1 MIKYIKILFLSILF
15 LTLLACDKY
24 ESYLIHAK
32 PYEVVSEHMKNL
44 DGNSRKA
51 KMWFIT
57 SDANTFDEFAQTTI
71 LAAVELHKKY
81 RKYDLIQVILVPDK
95 DMVATNIYYASAFY
109 AVDKKGAKDVSGA
122 DQNTLVS
129 FTWLVRSAGK
139 PLNEQEFEIAKLW
152 FNHQSD
158 FPSEVPYSSLG
169 YNAEKLVSFIADSL
183 KLDETEII
191 LPQIILKDYKELD
204 FIK

>member
-1 MIKYIKILFLSILF
+1 MKYFKALLLSILF
-15 LTLLACDKY
+15 LSLSACDKY

-32 PYEVVSEHMKNL
+32 PYEIVGEHMMNL
-44 DGNSRKA
+44 DENSRKA

-71 LAAVELHKKY
+71 LAAIELHKKY
-81 RKYDLIQVILVPDK
+81 RKYDLIEVFLVPDK
-95 DMVATNIYYASAFY
+95 DMVATPIYYASAFY

-129 FTWLVRSAGK
+129 FTWLVRSAEK
-139 PLNEQEFEIAKLW
+139 PLNEQELEIAKLW
-152 FNHQSD
+152 YNHQAD
-158 FPSEVPYSSLG
+158 FRSEIPFSSLS

-183 KLDETEII
+183 KLDETEVI
-191 LPQIILKDYKELD
+191 LPRIILKDYKELD

>member
-1 MIKYIKILFLSILF
+1 MIKYINTLFLSILF
-15 LTLLACDKY
+15 LTLSACDKY

-32 PYEVVSEHMKNL
+32 SYEVVGEHMMNL

-57 SDANTFDEFAQTTI
+57 SDANSYDEFAQITI
-71 LAAVELHKKY
+71 LAVIELHKKY
-81 RKYDLIQVILVPDK
+81 RKYDLIQVILIPDK
-95 DMVATNIYYASAFY
+95 DMIAASIYYASAFY

-129 FTWLVRSAGK
+129 FTWLVRSAEK
-139 PLNEQEFEIAKLW
+139 PLNNQELEIAKLW
-152 FNHQSD
+152 FNHQAD
-158 FPSEVPYSSLG
+158 FPSEVPHSSLS
-169 YNAEKLVSFIADSL
+169 YNQEKLVSFIADSL
-183 KLDETEII
+183 KLDETEVD
-191 LPQIILKDYKELD
+191 LPRIKLKDYTELD

>member
-1 MIKYIKILFLSILF
+1 MKYFKALFLSILF
-15 LTLLACDKY
+15 LTLLACGKY

-32 PYEVVSEHMKNL
+32 SYEVVGEHMMIL
-44 DGNSRKA
+44 DGNNRKA

-57 SDANTFDEFAQTTI
+57 SDANTYDEFAQTTI
-71 LAAVELHKKY
+71 LAAVGLHKKY
-81 RKYDLIQVILVPDK
+81 RKYDLIQVFLVPDK
-95 DMVATNIYYASAFY
+95 DMVATSICYASAFY

-129 FTWLVRSAGK
+129 FTWLVRSTEK
-139 PLNEQEFEIAKLW
+139 SLNEQELEIAKLW
-152 FNHQSD
+152 FNHQAD
-158 FPSEVPYSSLG
+158 FRSEIPFSSLS

-183 KLDETEII
+183 KLDETEVI
-191 LPQIILKDYKELD
+191 LPRIILKDYKELD

>member
-1 MIKYIKILFLSILF
+1 MKYFKASFLSILF

-32 PYEVVSEHMKNL
+32 SYEIVGGHMMNL

-57 SDANTFDEFAQTTI
+57 SKANTYDEFAQTTI
-71 LAAVELHKKY
+71 LAALELHKKH

-95 DMVATNIYYASAFY
+95 DMVATPIYYASAFY

-129 FTWLVRSAGK
+129 FTWLVRSAEK
-139 PLNEQEFEIAKLW
+139 PLNGQELEIAKLW
-152 FNHQSD
+152 YNHQAD
-158 FPSEVPYSSLG
+158 FRSEIPFSSLR
-169 YNAEKLVSFIADSL
+169 YCVKI
-183 KLDETEII
+183 
-191 LPQIILKDYKELD
+191 QIYS
-204 FIK
+204 

>member
-1 MIKYIKILFLSILF
+1 MIKYIKALSLSILF
-15 LTLLACDKY
+15 LTFLACDKY

-32 PYEVVSEHMKNL
+32 SYEVVGEHMMNL

-57 SDANTFDEFAQTTI
+57 SDANTYDEFAQTTI
-71 LAAVELHKKY
+71 LAAIELHKKY

-95 DMVATNIYYASAFY
+95 DMVATSTYYASAFY

-122 DQNTLVS
+122 DQNTLVT
-129 FTWLVRSAGK
+129 FTWLVRSAEK
-139 PLNEQEFEIAKLW
+139 PLNEQELEIAKLW
-152 FNHQSD
+152 FNHQAD
-158 FPSEVPYSSLG
+158 FRSEIPFSSLS

-183 KLDETEII
+183 KLDETEVI